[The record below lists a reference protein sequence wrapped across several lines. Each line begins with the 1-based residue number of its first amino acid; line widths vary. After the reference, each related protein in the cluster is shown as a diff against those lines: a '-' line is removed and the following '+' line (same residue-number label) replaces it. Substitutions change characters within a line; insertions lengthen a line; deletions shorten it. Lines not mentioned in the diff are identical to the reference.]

1 MKHTGKA
8 LCVFLLLSFLAL
20 PPACASPPGLSSR
33 TYRITEEELTVL
45 EQTLTA
51 ASKENEEQK
60 QASEKLKVQLEI
72 LQSQSKERED
82 GLRRAKESWQK
93 YEKEEERKVR
103 RLKRE
108 RNASWLI
115 VAGLVGYMA
124 AKKI

>member
-8 LCVFLLLSFLAL
+8 LCVMVLLSFLAL
-20 PPACASPPGLSSR
+20 PPACASPPASSSG
-33 TYRITEEELTVL
+33 TYRITEEELAAL
-45 EQTLTA
+45 EQSLTA

-60 QASEKLKVQLEI
+60 QASEKLRIQLAALE
-72 LQSQSKERED
+72 LQSKERED
-82 GLRRAKESWQK
+82 GLRRLRESWN
-93 YEKEEERKVR
+93 ECERENRREIR

>member
-8 LCVFLLLSFLAL
+8 LCVMVLLSFLAL
-20 PPACASPPGLSSR
+20 PPACASPPASSSR
-33 TYRITEEELTVL
+33 TYRITEVELAAL
-45 EQTLTA
+45 EQSLTA

-82 GLRRAKESWQK
+82 GLRRLQESWEA
-93 YEKEEERKVR
+93 YEREEEKKVR
-103 RLKRE
+103 RMKME

-124 AKKI
+124 ARR

>member
-1 MKHTGKA
+1 MKHTGKV
-8 LCVFLLLSFLAL
+8 LCVMVLLSFLAL
-20 PPACASPPGLSSR
+20 PPACASPPASSSR
-33 TYRITEEELTVL
+33 TYRITEKELAAL
-45 EQTLTA
+45 EQSLTA

-82 GLRRAKESWQK
+82 GLRKLRESWN
-93 YEKEEERKVR
+93 ECERENRRELR

-124 AKKI
+124 AKR

>member
-20 PPACASPPGLSSR
+20 PPACASPSGLSSR

-51 ASKENEEQK
+51 ASKENEEQRK
-60 QASEKLKVQLEI
+60 ASEKLKVQLEI

-82 GLRRAKESWQK
+82 GLRRARESWQK

-124 AKKI
+124 AKK

>member
-1 MKHTGKA
+1 M
-8 LCVFLLLSFLAL
+8 VLLSFLAL
-20 PPACASPPGLSSR
+20 PPACASPPASSSR
-33 TYRITEEELTVL
+33 TYRITEEELMAL
-45 EQTLTA
+45 EKSLTA

-82 GLRRAKESWQK
+82 GLRKLRESWN
-93 YEKEEERKVR
+93 ECERENRRELR

-124 AKKI
+124 ARR

>member
-33 TYRITEEELTVL
+33 TYRITEEELTAL

-51 ASKENEEQK
+51 ASKENEK
-60 QASEKLKVQLEI
+60 QTKASEKLRIQLEV

-82 GLRRAKESWQK
+82 GLRRLRESWN
-93 YEKEEERKVR
+93 ECERENR
-103 RLKRE
+103 RLKKE
-108 RNASWLI
+108 RNVTMGVAALLLTWL
-115 VAGLVGYMA
+115 A
-124 AKKI
+124 AKRI

>member
-8 LCVFLLLSFLAL
+8 LCVMVLLSFLAL
-20 PPACASPPGLSSR
+20 PPACASPPASSSG
-33 TYRITEEELTVL
+33 TYRITEEELAAL
-45 EQTLTA
+45 EQSLTA

-60 QASEKLKVQLEI
+60 QASEKLRIQLAALE
-72 LQSQSKERED
+72 LQSKERED
-82 GLRRAKESWQK
+82 GLRRLRESWN
-93 YEKEEERKVR
+93 ECERENRREIR

-124 AKKI
+124 AKR

>member
-8 LCVFLLLSFLAL
+8 LCAMLLLSFLAL
-20 PPACASPPGLSSR
+20 PPAFASPPVLSYK
-33 TYRITEEELTVL
+33 TYRITEEELTAL

-60 QASEKLKVQLEI
+60 QTSEKLRLQLEI
-72 LQSQSKERED
+72 LQLQSKERED
-82 GLRRAKESWQK
+82 TLKRVRESWNECER
-93 YEKEEERKVR
+93 EKRREIR
-103 RLKRE
+103 RLKQE

-124 AKKI
+124 ARRI

>member
-8 LCVFLLLSFLAL
+8 LCVMVLLSFLAL
-20 PPACASPPGLSSR
+20 PPACASPPASSSR
-33 TYRITEEELTVL
+33 TYRITEKELAAL
-45 EQTLTA
+45 EQSLTA

-82 GLRRAKESWQK
+82 GLRKLRESWN
-93 YEKEEERKVR
+93 ECERENRRELR

-124 AKKI
+124 ARR

>member
-8 LCVFLLLSFLAL
+8 LCAMLLLSFLAL
-20 PPACASPPGLSSR
+20 PPACASPPASSSK
-33 TYRITEEELTVL
+33 TYLITEEELTAL

-60 QASEKLKVQLEI
+60 QTSEKLRMQLEI
-72 LQSQSKERED
+72 LELQSKERED
-82 GLRRAKESWQK
+82 TLQRVRESWNECER
-93 YEKEEERKVR
+93 EKRREIH
-103 RLKRE
+103 RLKQE

-124 AKKI
+124 AKGI

>member
-8 LCVFLLLSFLAL
+8 LCVMVLLSFLAL
-20 PPACASPPGLSSR
+20 PPACASPPASSSR
-33 TYRITEEELTVL
+33 TYRITEVELAAL
-45 EQTLTA
+45 EQSLTA

-82 GLRRAKESWQK
+82 GLRKLRESWN
-93 YEKEEERKVR
+93 ECERENRRELR

-124 AKKI
+124 AKR

>member
-8 LCVFLLLSFLAL
+8 LCAFLLLSFLAL
-20 PPACASPPGLSSR
+20 PPACASPPGLFSR
-33 TYRITEEELTVL
+33 TYQITEKELTAL
-45 EQTLTA
+45 EQALAA

-60 QASEKLKVQLEI
+60 KASEKLKVQLEI